1 MVQGRLAM
9 EGQNG
14 AMLRDRLAKN
24 EAELQQMRVGVEMR
38 LRGEKDMLVA
48 ELEKLRVRAASLEQ
62 EKEHLND
69 MWR

>member
-1 MVQGRLAM
+1 
-9 EGQNG
+9 
-14 AMLRDRLAKN
+14 
-24 EAELQQMRVGVEMR
+24 MRVGVEMR